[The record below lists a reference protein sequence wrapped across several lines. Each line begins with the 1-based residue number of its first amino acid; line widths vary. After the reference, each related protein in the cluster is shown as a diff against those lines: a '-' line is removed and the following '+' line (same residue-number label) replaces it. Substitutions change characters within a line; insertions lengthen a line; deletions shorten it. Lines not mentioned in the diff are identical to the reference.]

1 MGDVGGFNGAVIIF
15 PSFLMSWYASRK
27 FNASIYEEMP
37 IKKQH
42 AKKRGKE
49 EHEMDGAKTM
59 SDLQRKLLGGQESLR
74 NGLEASDVKSL
85 VAEA

>member
-1 MGDVGGFNGAVIIF
+1 
-15 PSFLMSWYASRK
+15 
-27 FNASIYEEMP
+27 MP
-37 IKKQH
+37 IKKQR

-85 VAEA
+85 VTEA

>member
-1 MGDVGGFNGAVIIF
+1 
-15 PSFLMSWYASRK
+15 MSWYASRK

-42 AKKRGKE
+42 SKKKGKE
-49 EHEMDGAKTM
+49 EHDMT
-59 SDLQRKLLGGQESLR
+59 DLQRKLLGGQECLR

-85 VAEA
+85 IAEA